1 MTRPPGA
8 GYGSCSAPANRW
20 SCGRR
25 GCCWRAGIPWWR
37 ACPDAWWA
45 SGGGRKDVE
54 RLGELVGRSS
64 RVGDSV
70 CVRSFQATVGA
81 VGCVDTARGVVRWTR
96 AASGAEGVDG
106 DGDAIFGTESN
117 GTVVAWRRSDG
128 TRLWDSD
135 RLKHRKLT
143 APLLLGRSV
152 VVGDD

>member
-25 GCCWRAGIPWWR
+25 GCCWRSVIPWWR
-37 ACPDAWWA
+37 ACPGAWGA
-45 SGGGRKDVE
+45 SIPTTAA
-54 RLGELVGRSS
+54 LVGERCLWG
-64 RVGDSV
+64 RVGG
-70 CVRSFQATVGA
+70 VGW
-81 VGCVDTARGVVRWTR
+81 VDTAGGVVRWTR

-128 TRLWDSD
+128 TRLW
-135 RLKHRKLT
+135 
-143 APLLLGRSV
+143 
-152 VVGDD
+152 